1 MHVYIMTEWHFLLSK
16 LKQRIEIQFMDSDY
30 PFGIL

>member
-1 MHVYIMTEWHFLLSK
+1 MTFLLSK

-30 PFGIL
+30 PFGVL

>member
-1 MHVYIMTEWHFLLSK
+1 MTFLLSK
-16 LKQRIEIQFMDSDY
+16 LKQRIEIQFTDSDY